1 MEFKGKIYFK
11 DLNLELNNAYLKFD
25 DFTIQLDFDK
35 KNNNTDVFNNI
46 QDLNTYTFNLS
57 NEKMNMYFKRC
68 YIKNSITNSVHTK
81 ITLRTLEDIEIKYKN
96 INNKKISEIETKIYN
111 LNSNFTRSIIVELDD
126 YIINMDKISSKDK
139 KNIVKLNIV
148 TKNNK
153 KLYFSLEN
161 FVNFLSLITCNKVS
175 YDDILF
181 KNNKG
186 EIVKKLKHEMKI
198 PYSIEKIDYKN
209 KNFHKRNPESIEES
223 IKKYYLNYEKKTE
236 DYPFHIIIG
245 FYLDAF
251 NQNYLEMK
259 YLSLMTCL
267 ETIIRHFEK
276 SNEDKFKKEWMKKNN
291 KKLKKELEK
300 CFKNWKNENSDISNN
315 CLKRIKEYSKTIMP
329 LEEKIS
335 CFIKDYNLDYERD
348 IKNFIKIRNNIT
360 HKGLIKIDD
369 NLNPIKGFND
379 IVELVILMISALLK
393 ENTTK

>member
-1 MEFKGKIYFK
+1 
-11 DLNLELNNAYLKFD
+11 
-25 DFTIQLDFDK
+25 
-35 KNNNTDVFNNI
+35 
-46 QDLNTYTFNLS
+46 
-57 NEKMNMYFKRC
+57 MNMYFKRC

-111 LNSNFTRSIIVELDD
+111 LNSNFTRPIIVELDD

-360 HKGLIKIDD
+360 HKGLIKTDD